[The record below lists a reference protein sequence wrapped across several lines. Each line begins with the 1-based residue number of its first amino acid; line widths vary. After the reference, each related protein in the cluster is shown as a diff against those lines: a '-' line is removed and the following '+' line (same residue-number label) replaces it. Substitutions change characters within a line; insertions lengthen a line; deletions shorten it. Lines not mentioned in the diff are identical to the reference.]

1 MTVGIQSDI
10 LLSNFEAN
18 IIWRIRIRLDAQ
30 KLAEHLL
37 RSSQILDGV
46 NDCFDTL
53 IHETH
58 ILHLE
63 EFSYIMKILENKGN
77 VKGISMTK
85 STKTDL
91 KRRALM
97 AVMEYGI
104 HLTLFRNAMGEW
116 LGLNVTDMEC
126 LRLLFL
132 KGIATPSEL
141 AKHTG
146 LTSGATTAML
156 DRLEKAGLIE
166 RRPNPD
172 DRRGTLI
179 SPAKSGADKAA
190 SWFESARKAQDEL
203 MSSYSEK
210 ELEIISDV
218 FERFTELWEQER
230 EKIRGDQ

>member
-1 MTVGIQSDI
+1 MTS
-10 LLSNFEAN
+10 
-18 IIWRIRIRLDAQ
+18 
-30 KLAEHLL
+30 
-37 RSSQILDGV
+37 
-46 NDCFDTL
+46 
-53 IHETH
+53 
-58 ILHLE
+58 
-63 EFSYIMKILENKGN
+63 
-77 VKGISMTK
+77 

-91 KRRALM
+91 RKRALT
-97 AVMEYGI
+97 AVAEYGVN
-104 HLTLFRNAMGEW
+104 LTRFRNAMSERMGF
-116 LGLNVTDMEC
+116 NVTDMEC

-141 AKHTG
+141 ARFTG

-179 SPAKSGADKAA
+179 APVKSGAETVA

-203 MSSYSEK
+203 ISSYSEK
-210 ELEIISDV
+210 ELETISDA

-230 EKIRGDQ
+230 EKIRKKS